1 MGASAESGR
10 PLFLSFCRADGSP
23 GIGMYQRGVTRM
35 PGEWLLLALVTGVV
49 FVNGFTDAP
58 NAVTGVVCA
67 GTLPFG
73 GAVAMAAVC
82 NAAGLLL
89 ACRYAPRVSDTVRGM
104 ADFSASGEHAAAAA
118 LCSALLA
125 VIAFAI
131 AAWVFGIPTSESHAL
146 LAALSG
152 AALAGGGRVSPG
164 AWASVALGLAVSS
177 LGGLLAGALLGAAA
191 RHLPKGRGMRG
202 VSVVCAAFMALMHG
216 AQDGLKFTAV
226 LTEAFPSGTGRPG
239 GAAGA
244 VGIVLVGSAMALGTL
259 CGGRRIIEAVGEK
272 MVPLDAGSGAAS
284 DLAGALLL
292 LAATWTGVPMSTSHT
307 KACAVLGAGAA
318 SGAPVDVRVLGG
330 MVFAWAATFP
340 VCGAVGWLF
349 TRLAA

>member
-1 MGASAESGR
+1 M
-10 PLFLSFCRADGSP
+10 L
-23 GIGMYQRGVTRM
+23 
-35 PGEWLLLALVTGVV
+35 GEWLLLALVIGVV

-73 GAVAMAAVC
+73 MAAAMAAAC
-82 NAAGLLL
+82 NVAGLLF
-89 ACRYAPRVSDTVRGM
+89 AWRYAPRVSDTVRGT
-104 ADFSASGEHAAAAA
+104 ADFSAAGERTAAAA
-118 LCSALLA
+118 LCGAMLA
-125 VIAFAI
+125 VIAFAL

-177 LGGLLAGALLGAAA
+177 LGGLLAGALLGAAV
-191 RHLPKGRGMRG
+191 RRLPKGRWMRG

-226 LTEAFPSGTGRPG
+226 LAAAFQSGAVRPG
-239 GAAGA
+239 GAM
-244 VGIVLVGSAMALGTL
+244 LVGGAMAIGTL
-259 CGGRRIIEAVGEK
+259 CGGRRIVEAVGER

-292 LAATWTGVPMSTSHT
+292 LAATWAGVPMSTSHT
-307 KACAVLGAGAA
+307 KTCAVLGAGAA
-318 SGAPVDVRVLGG
+318 SGAPVDGRVLGG
-330 MVFAWAATFP
+330 MILAWAATFP
-340 VCGAVGWLF
+340 ACGAAGWLF
-349 TRLAA
+349 ARLAA